1 MELVV
6 IFVYAIL
13 LALVAPF
20 VLAKSDFYG
29 KLVPFSIALTSG
41 SVFWILF
48 TWLGFSYQE
57 AWIWFFVM
65 LGMPAVTWFAVGYL
79 NKTRIA
85 AEAAALESLRL
96 RGKA

>member
-20 VLAKSDFYG
+20 VLPKSDFYG
-29 KLVPFSIALTSG
+29 KLVPFSIALFAG
-41 SVFWILF
+41 SVFWILL
-48 TWLGFSYQE
+48 TWVGFSYQE
-57 AWIWFFVM
+57 AWIWFIAM
-65 LGMPAVTWFAVGYL
+65 LGMPAVTWFAVNYL

-85 AEAAALESLRL
+85 TEAKELEALRL